1 MLVHAPP
8 KQRFRLHQATSLDD
22 PAIVLRTIAG
32 SSSDM
37 LLSLQHVAG
46 YIRGR
51 ATAGEPSR
59 NASRLDRL
67 LESLSE
73 LLPAGSSSDML
84 CCRWVHPPRYRTI
97 AGSSSDMLLSE
108 QHIAG
113 YICGRALQE
122 SVETRP
128 PPGESP
134 RATPSGTITGSF
146 SDMLLSQQHIAGYI
160 RGRALQES
168 VETRPPPGE
177 SPRATPSG
185 TITGSFSDMLLSQQH
200 IAGYI
205 RGRALQASVET
216 RPPPG
221 ESPRVTPGGIAQRH
235 AMLSLGTSTE
245 VPDHPA
251 TCC

>member
-1 MLVHAPP
+1 VAIILIETMLVHAPP

-134 RATPSGTITGSF
+134 RATPSGTITG
-146 SDMLLSQQHIAGYI
+146 
-160 RGRALQES
+160 
-168 VETRPPPGE
+168 P
-177 SPRATPSG
+177 
-185 TITGSFSDMLLSQQH
+185 FSDMLLSQQH